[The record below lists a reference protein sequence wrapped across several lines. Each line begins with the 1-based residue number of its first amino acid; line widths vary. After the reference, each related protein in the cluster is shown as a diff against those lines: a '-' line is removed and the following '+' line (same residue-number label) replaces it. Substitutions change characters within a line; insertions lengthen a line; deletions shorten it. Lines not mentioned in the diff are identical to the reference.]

1 MSETVISITSAGG
14 NRFSGVAGPL
24 LLIAVLAAPAARSGQ
39 DQSPPPVPPDPGA
52 AAAAVEFSRELER
65 RQQAIEQLQSE
76 LGLYDPALVEMY
88 DDLARVYQEYGDLDQ
103 ALAMYR
109 EALQLT
115 RISAGLNSEEQ
126 LPYIDKL
133 INSSLAIGDWQ
144 QADDMRQLRYYL
156 KNRLYEPA
164 DPRYAAA
171 VAELGD
177 WKLRTMREN
186 LLNEGYRGIGQ
197 EAEELSDIYQKS
209 IARIQASPDF
219 SEKSLLPLYRG
230 KSRADLETARVL
242 ASTPYQFFEG
252 TVSRFV
258 YQTVCNNVS
267 DGQGG
272 VVRQCTNVRR
282 ENPRYRDS
290 QRDNKRMMVYR
301 SVREVEVSLQ
311 SLDAILARNPD
322 IPAAERERLASEIRE
337 LQTEFLAIQRNT
349 RRSLLY

>member
-1 MSETVISITSAGG
+1 MFETAITMTNAGG
-14 NRFSGVAGPL
+14 YRFKGVVSSL
-24 LLIAVLAAPAARSGQ
+24 MLVAVLAAPAARSGQ
-39 DQSPPPVPPDPGA
+39 DDSPQPIAPDPDA
-52 AAAAVEFSRELER
+52 AASAVELSLELER
-65 RQQAIEQLQSE
+65 RQQSIEQLQSD

-88 DDLARVYQEYGDLDQ
+88 DDLARFYQEYGDLEQ

-109 EALQLT
+109 EALQVT

-133 INSSLAIGDWQ
+133 IDNSLAINDWQ
-144 QADDMRQLRYYL
+144 QADDMHQLRYYL

-164 DPRYAAA
+164 DPRFAAA
-171 VAELGD
+171 VAELGE

-186 LLNEGYRGIGQ
+186 LLNEGYRGIGR
-197 EAEELSDIYQKS
+197 EAEELSDIYQTS
-209 IARIQASPDF
+209 IARIQASPDY

-230 KSRADLETARVL
+230 KSHADLETARVL
-242 ASTPYQFFEG
+242 VNTPYQYFEG

-290 QRDNKRMMVYR
+290 QQDNKRRMVYR

-311 SLDAILARNPD
+311 NLDAILARNPD
-322 IPAAERERLASEIRE
+322 IPTAEREGLAREIRE
-337 LQTEFLAIQRNT
+337 LQTEFLAIQRST